1 MSDTKAILKIEDLTV
16 SIQEKKII
24 DKLNIEVLPGQVHAI
39 MGKNGSGKST
49 LGKVYLD
56 IPIIILIVVIFILK
70 INLSMKKNLMKLP
83 GKEFFLG
90 FNIRLK
96 FLGLQILRF

>member
-39 MGKNGSGKST
+39 MGKNGSGKKYSWKGSIQT
-49 LGKVYLD
+49 
-56 IPIIILIVVIFILK
+56 
-70 INLSMKKNLMKLP
+70 S
-83 GKEFFLG
+83 
-90 FNIRLK
+90 RL
-96 FLGLQILRF
+96 